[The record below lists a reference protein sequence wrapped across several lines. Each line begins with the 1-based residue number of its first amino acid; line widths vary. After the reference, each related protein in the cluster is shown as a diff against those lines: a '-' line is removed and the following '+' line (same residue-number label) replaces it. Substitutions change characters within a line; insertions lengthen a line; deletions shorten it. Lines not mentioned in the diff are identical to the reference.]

1 MGKSRGFSYEKM
13 NRLRPGIGNKPAS
26 SIDMAAHD
34 FQVLTEHGDGICI
47 RWQGVSVGKYKHKE
61 IFAVGRAVYEY
72 FRMISSVS
80 TVMKFC
86 LAQMIRQARAY
97 TIAGIGIIA

>member
-1 MGKSRGFSYEKM
+1 
-13 NRLRPGIGNKPAS
+13 
-26 SIDMAAHD
+26 MAAHD
-34 FQVLTEHGDGICI
+34 FQVLAEYGDGFGVCG
-47 RWQGVSVGKYKHKE
+47 QGVSVGKYKHKE
-61 IFAVGRAVYEY
+61 IFAVGRAVDEC